1 MMSLA
6 LGLADGADLEMQA
19 DSAFIAII
27 RSEQRGRDET
37 VGRSLCRVTYGV
49 CYKTHTSVAEHEVF
63 PWATYRLAGN
73 LIRKA
78 GFHARPERRK
88 PTT

>member
-6 LGLADGADLEMQA
+6 LGLADGADLVMQA

-37 VGRSLCRVTYGV
+37 VDRLLCRVCGV
-49 CYKTHTSVAEHEVF
+49 CYTT
-63 PWATYRLAGN
+63 
-73 LIRKA
+73 
-78 GFHARPERRK
+78 RRK